1 MTIIIAEAGVNHN
14 GCLEMAFKLV
24 EAAAMAG
31 ADIVKFQT
39 FKAEE
44 LATNKANKAKYQLE
58 TTDPDECQQKMLK
71 RLELSN
77 EEHIQLVEYCKNI
90 GIEFL
95 STGFDSPSI
104 QFLREL
110 DMKRWK
116 IPSGEITNLPYLRE
130 IATDGKPIILSTGMA
145 NLGEIEA
152 AIDVLIKE
160 GIDRKDITIMHCTT
174 EYPAPF
180 TEVNLRAM
188 RSISKAFEID
198 VGYSDHTKGI
208 AVPISAVALG
218 AKVIEKHLTLD
229 RTLDGPDH
237 KASLEPMEFASMV
250 EGIRSVEMA
259 LGSGI
264 KRPTTSERRNQE
276 IARKSIVAIR
286 TIDRGEILT
295 TENIGT
301 KRPGTGLSP
310 MYWDECLGRKAARD
324 YKTDDLIEW

>member
-14 GCLEMAFKLV
+14 GCLKMAFKLV

-44 LATNKANKAKYQLE
+44 LATYKANKAKYQLE

-77 EEHIQLVEYCKNI
+77 EDHIQLVQYCKNI

-130 IATDGKPIILSTGMA
+130 IAIDRKPIILSTGMA

-152 AIDVLIKE
+152 AVNVLIKE
-160 GIDRKDITIMHCTT
+160 GIDREDITIMHCTT

-198 VGYSDHTKGI
+198 VGYSDHTEGI

-264 KRPTTSERRNQE
+264 KRPTTSERRNQ
-276 IARKSIVAIR
+276 RSH
-286 TIDRGEILT
+286 GNL
-295 TENIGT
+295 
-301 KRPGTGLSP
+301 LS
-310 MYWDECLGRKAARD
+310 RSNN
-324 YKTDDLIEW
+324 

>member
-77 EEHIQLVEYCKNI
+77 EDHIKLVQYCKNI

-130 IATDGKPIILSTGMA
+130 IATDRKPIIMSTGMA

-152 AIDVLIKE
+152 AVNVLIK
-160 GIDRKDITIMHCTT
+160 GGVDREDITIMHCTT

-180 TEVNLRAM
+180 TEVNL
-188 RSISKAFEID
+188 
-198 VGYSDHTKGI
+198 V
-208 AVPISAVALG
+208 
-218 AKVIEKHLTLD
+218 
-229 RTLDGPDH
+229 
-237 KASLEPMEFASMV
+237 
-250 EGIRSVEMA
+250 
-259 LGSGI
+259 
-264 KRPTTSERRNQE
+264 Q
-276 IARKSIVAIR
+276 
-286 TIDRGEILT
+286 
-295 TENIGT
+295 
-301 KRPGTGLSP
+301 
-310 MYWDECLGRKAARD
+310 
-324 YKTDDLIEW
+324 